1 MKTLSGARWW
11 VLLAFLALSG
21 GVPAAAA
28 EVELVPSTAGWR
40 HRPGTSEASTP
51 DPTAWRTPGFSDA
64 SWASG
69 VLPLFYG
76 EDLSGTL
83 ITGMQNSHFSHFVR
97 TRFTLTTPADVRN
110 LVLHAACDDG
120 FVAWV
125 NGVEVARY
133 NMPEGPVGLGSS
145 ALSAAPEPV
154 AELDYPMA
162 GIGPSLRAGENILA
176 VQVFNVNLTSSDLV
190 FRARLTADVDEE
202 PPVVD
207 LILPEAGAVVQDLR
221 SIEVQFSE
229 AVTGLEA
236 ADLLVNGVGATGFQ
250 LLAPGQYVFTVT
262 PPAAGPVSVRFRDG
276 HGIRDLS
283 SAGRALVTRTWS
295 YTVDP
300 TAVVTLRINE
310 FVADNDSGIRDE
322 DGRRSDWIE
331 IHNPGTQ
338 SVSLLGWSLT
348 DDAGQPRK
356 WSFPAL
362 AIPARGYTLVWAS
375 GNDRTNP
382 AAPLHANFRLAEGG
396 EFLGLVSPAGAMVS
410 AFSPAYP
417 NQRSDVGYGRLPGSA
432 DNGFLPAPTPRAAN
446 AAGGPGFAPDIVA
459 TPPSGTYI
467 RPTALNLQPST
478 NAGPVGV
485 GTVIRYT
492 LDGTLPRETSPVWS
506 GPLALSNQAVQV
518 RARAYTPGLLPGR
531 PTTQV
536 LLPLATAVSRFTS
549 DLPVVV
555 IHNFNRGRPPANER
569 VPAFFQVF
577 EPGTNGITVLTNAPA
592 MTSRAGISVRGS
604 STEGM
609 PKASLRVE
617 FRDEFD
623 EDRRVSFLGMPE
635 EGDWV
640 MYGPNAFEPVL
651 IHNPFMHDLSRAIG
665 RYSPRTRLCEVY
677 LVTSGTNQ
685 VQSAS
690 YNGVYVAMDRIEV
703 GGDRVD
709 LGSLEP
715 ENLTEPSI
723 SGGYLMK
730 VDRLDPGDSGIS
742 AAGLTIGLVEPK
754 ESELEDSA
762 RVPQMSYLRRYLN
775 DFSTALNGPN
785 YANPATGYRAY
796 VDVPS
801 WIDHHLLNT
810 FAFNVDALRLSA
822 YFGKRREGKLEFG
835 PLWDFDRALGSTD
848 GRDSDPNTWMS
859 QFGDRGTDFFNYP
872 WWGRMFTDLE
882 FFQAY
887 IDRYHELRAG
897 LMSDAQ
903 LGGRVDGLA
912 AQVRLAAARDWA
924 RWGGSPRSSTYQG
937 EVDLMKTWIRART
950 GFMDSQFVRPAAL
963 ATGPGSV
970 SRGSTVRLTVPS
982 GTTVY
987 FTTNGTDPR
996 SVGGGISPSARAYV
1010 SPIPV
1015 QSNTRI
1021 RARAYNANHTALT
1034 GGGNPPLVSRWS
1046 GEVAGAYITDPLPLE
1061 VTEIHFDPVDGPDAG
1076 AEDFE
1081 FVELRNRGNQ
1091 PLDLT
1096 GVRLEGAVDFAVTA
1110 TNAVRSLPAGG
1121 RGVVVSDRVA
1131 FAQRYP
1137 GVSNVLGEFS
1147 GRLANE
1153 GETLRLIGPLQEL
1166 VVAISYDPAW
1176 LGLMAEP
1183 GRSLVPIREGRTPGE
1198 AGMGTNWVA
1207 SRAVS
1212 GSPGKADAASLPP
1225 ARELRGTLE
1234 TGEVVLKIT
1243 LEAGVAVEIQGRSTV
1258 GSGLWERVV
1267 VFPAGSA
1274 REERLAFTPS
1284 QAARFHRAVSVVE

>member
-1 MKTLSGARWW
+1 MTTLSALASWMG
-11 VLLAFLALSG
+11 VLLLFLGL
-21 GVPAAAA
+21 GVPVRAA
-28 EVELVPSTAGWR
+28 EVDLVSSASIWR
-40 HRPGTSEASTP
+40 HRPGNAEASAP
-51 DPTAWRTPGFSDA
+51 DSSAWRLPGFSDA
-64 SWASG
+64 SWSPG
-69 VLPLFYG
+69 SLPLFYG
-76 EDLSGTL
+76 EDLSGTR
-83 ITGMQNSHFSHFVR
+83 ITGMQNSYLSHFVR

-110 LVLHAACDDG
+110 LVLRAACDDG

-133 NMPEGPVGLGSS
+133 NMPEGPLGLTSS
-145 ALSAAPEPV
+145 ALSAAPEPA

-162 GIGPSLRAGENILA
+162 AIGPSLRVGENVLA

-202 PPVVD
+202 PPEVALV
-207 LILPEAGAVVQDLR
+207 LPEPGSVVQDLR

-229 AVTGLEA
+229 AVTGVEA

-262 PPAAGPVSVRFRDG
+262 PPPAGPVSVRFRDG

-283 SAGRALVTRTWS
+283 SAGRPLVTRTWG

-300 TAVVTLRINE
+300 TVVVTLRINE
-310 FVADNDSGIRDE
+310 FLADNDSGIRDE

-382 AAPLHANFRLAEGG
+382 AAPLHTNFRLAEGG

-417 NQRSDVGYGRLPGSA
+417 NQRSDVAYGRLPGSA
-432 DNGFLPAPTPRAAN
+432 DNGFLPTPTPRAAN
-446 AAGGPGFAPDIVA
+446 AAGGPGFAPDILA
-459 TPPSGTYI
+459 TPSSGTYV
-467 RPTALNLQPST
+467 RPTALSLQPST
-478 NAGPVGV
+478 NAGPVGA
-485 GTVIRYT
+485 GTVIRFT
-492 LDGTLPRETSPVWS
+492 LDGTLPRENSSIWS

-569 VPAFFQVF
+569 VASFFQVF
-577 EPGTNGITVLTNAPA
+577 EPGTNGITVLTNAPV

-640 MYGPNAFEPVL
+640 MYGPNSFEPVL

-685 VQSAS
+685 IQSAS
-690 YNGVYVAMDRIEV
+690 YNGVYVATERIEID
-703 GGDRVD
+703 GDRVD
-709 LGSLEP
+709 LGSLKP

-723 SGGYLMK
+723 TGGYLMK
-730 VDRLDPGDSGIS
+730 VDRLDPGDSGIF
-742 AAGLTIGLVEPK
+742 AAGLTIGLVEPR
-754 ESELEDSA
+754 ESELEESA
-762 RVPQMSYLRRYLN
+762 RAPQLSYLRRYLN
-775 DFSTALNGPN
+775 DFSSALNGPN
-785 YANPATGYRAY
+785 YANPVTGYRAY

-848 GRDSDPNTWMS
+848 GRDSDPRTWMS
-859 QFGDRGTDFFNYP
+859 PFGDRGTDFFNYP

-882 FFQAY
+882 FFQSY

-897 LMSDAQ
+897 WMSDTA
-903 LGGRVDGLA
+903 LGARVDDLA

-924 RWGGSPRSSTYQG
+924 RWGGSPRTSTYQG

-950 GFMDSQFVRPAAL
+950 GFMDSQFVRPPAL
-963 ATGPGSV
+963 ATVPGGV
-970 SRGSTVRLTVPS
+970 LPGSTVRLTVPA

-996 SVGGGISPSARAYV
+996 LPGGGISTQARAYV
-1010 SPIPV
+1010 SPIPI
-1015 QSNTRI
+1015 QANTRI
-1021 RARAYNANHTALT
+1021 RARAHNPNHTART
-1034 GGGNPPLVSRWS
+1034 GPENPPLVSRWS
-1046 GEVAGAYITDPLPLE
+1046 GEVRGTYVTDPLPLE

-1081 FVELRNRGNQ
+1081 FVELRNRGSQ
-1091 PLDLT
+1091 PMDLT
-1096 GVRLEGAVDFAVTA
+1096 GIRFEGAVDFLVTA
-1110 TNAVRSLPAGG
+1110 TNTVRSLAAGA
-1121 RGVVVSDRVA
+1121 RGVVVSDRVV

-1137 GVSNVLGEFS
+1137 GVTNVLGEFS

-1153 GETLRLIGPLQEL
+1153 GETLTILGPLME
-1166 VVAISYDPAW
+1166 VVLAIPYSPAW
-1176 LGLMAEP
+1176 LGSVTNA
-1183 GRSLVPIREGRTPGE
+1183 GRSLVPIREGRTPDQ
-1198 AGMGTNWVA
+1198 AAIGTNWVA
-1207 SRAVS
+1207 SRIVS
-1212 GSPGKADAASLPP
+1212 GSPGRMDAASLPL
-1225 ARELRGTLE
+1225 ADALQGTLE
-1234 TGEVVLKIT
+1234 PAGVALKVA
-1243 LEAGVAVEIQGRSTV
+1243 LEAGVAVEIQARPLVIG
-1258 GSGLWERVV
+1258 GSWERVV
-1267 VFPAGSA
+1267 IYPAGQA
-1274 REERLAFTPS
+1274 REERLTVAPS
-1284 QAARFHRAVSVVE
+1284 EAARFYRAVSVVE